1 VAGFPLG
8 RLHVAEK
15 IGEYL
20 VRIGA
25 MTPEQVAR
33 VLQLQ
38 AAGDRRRFGVI
49 AEELR
54 YITSY
59 DKIRDFIAALNK

>member
-1 VAGFPLG
+1 M
-8 RLHVAEK
+8 AEK

-25 MTPEQVAR
+25 MTPDQVRR
-33 VLQLQ
+33 VLQIQ
-38 AAGDRRRFGVI
+38 AAGDRRRFGAI
-49 AEELR
+49 AEELK

-59 DKIRDFIAALNK
+59 DKIRDFIAALDK